1 MIEKVKAIAN
11 LFGDET
17 KTTKYCEDL
26 KGMECKVTLTLK
38 KCPEGKAVLGV
49 LPEISQRDVWRL
61 RILTAADDDLLDLKA
76 GQDVGDVCKE
86 DNLQPYYDDEVTLE
100 YTLTKTKGNNTITVY
115 DYEQFVKYV
124 SELNVVQ
131 CLNVIRKQIDECL
144 WIEVWGEKYEAFH
157 TRSIGIYKKGADKP
171 VLPGNENRKSRKEL
185 CEEYCQWGN
194 SITDVTPDDCHI
206 EEREDDG
213 KLTMIFDQLSQMLSA
228 CFVSDYSQLNKD
240 GATIR
245 LSGYRMHK
253 TEMRA
258 QKVEE
263 LKYDARAEEQWYRIY
278 DWCYTGGSTSDRLV
292 IARNIITLNLHD
304 INTLSLNDSTLGAI
318 RSNFKIFERKNVHE
332 YVKVRKDVSQS
343 LLDLQGKVNSIVE
356 GFSSDFQKSVISLG
370 TFFLTVI
377 VVRVVA
383 RGDIA
388 GAFTGNLVA
397 LSFVMIM
404 FSAVNLVYYRCTV
417 DKKEKLFYKHYGQ
430 LRKRYEKLLSK
441 EELNELFADSDPNKC
456 GSEAYYIEWQKR
468 KYTQIW
474 IAALVVFI
482 LLLLTLWCYN
492 TVENTNAVK
501 ILKQITLC
509 CTKNI

>member
-11 LFGDET
+11 LFGDDAN
-17 KTTKYCEDL
+17 TTKYCEDL
-26 KGMECKVTLTLK
+26 KGIECKVTLTLK
-38 KCPEGKAVLGV
+38 RCPEGKVVLGV

-61 RILTAADDDLLDLKA
+61 RILTAGDDDLLDLKA

-86 DNLQPYYDDEVTLE
+86 DNLKPYYDDEVTLE
-100 YTLTKTKGNNTITVY
+100 YTITKTKGDKTITVY

-157 TRSIGIYKKGADKP
+157 TRTIGIYKKGADKP
-171 VLPGNENRKSRKEL
+171 VLQGNGNRKSRKEL

-194 SITDVTPDDCHI
+194 SITDVTPEDCYI
-206 EEREDDG
+206 EKREDDG

-228 CFVSDYSQLNKD
+228 CYVADYSQLNKD

-245 LSGYRMHK
+245 LSGYRMQK

-258 QKVEE
+258 QKVEN
-263 LKYDARAEEQWYRIY
+263 LKFEAGANEQWYRIY

-292 IARNIITLNLHD
+292 IARNIITLNLQD
-304 INTLSLNDSTLGAI
+304 IDTLSLNDLTLGAI
-318 RSNFKIFERKNVHE
+318 MSNFKIFEKKNVHE

-343 LLDLQGKVNSIVE
+343 LLDLQEKVNSIVE

-397 LSFVMIM
+397 LSFVMIV
-404 FSAVNLVYYRCTV
+404 FSAVNLIYSRNIV

-456 GSEAYYIEWQKR
+456 GSEACYIQWQKR

-474 IAALVVFI
+474 IAALVVFF
-482 LLLLTLWCYN
+482 LLLMVLWCYN
-492 TVENTNAVK
+492 TIENTNVVK
-501 ILKQITLC
+501 ILKLITLC